1 MYSDTEGMQAHS
13 QPQAMSESDI
23 KIAITEY
30 AEAAKNAISAG
41 FDGVEIHAANGYLIE
56 QFLNANVNTRNDT
69 YGGSNSARNKF
80 LLEILDAV
88 TQAIGPEKVGIRLS
102 PYGAFNSTGEFPE
115 VQAQYMELVEK
126 ISQLGLLYL
135 HVLDHSAMGAPS
147 VPKEFKQKMRKAFD
161 GPFILAGGF
170 EKESADK
177 ALNGEEADLIGFG
190 RPFIS
195 NPDLVERMQN
205 NVELTAPDMDTFYT
219 ADAKGYT
226 DYPTKI

>member
-1 MYSDTEGMQAHS
+1 
-13 QPQAMSESDI
+13 
-23 KIAITEY
+23 
-30 AEAAKNAISAG
+30 
-41 FDGVEIHAANGYLIE
+41 
-56 QFLNANVNTRNDT
+56 
-69 YGGSNSARNKF
+69 
-80 LLEILDAV
+80 
-88 TQAIGPEKVGIRLS
+88 
-102 PYGAFNSTGEFPE
+102 
-115 VQAQYMELVEK
+115 MELVEK

-147 VPKEFKQKMRKAFD
+147 VPKEFIQKMRKAFD